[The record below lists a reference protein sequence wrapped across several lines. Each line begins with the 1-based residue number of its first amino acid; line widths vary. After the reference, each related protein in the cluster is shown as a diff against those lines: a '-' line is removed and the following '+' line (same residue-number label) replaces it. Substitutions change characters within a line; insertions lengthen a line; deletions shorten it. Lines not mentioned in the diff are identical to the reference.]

1 MIGSKLII
9 NMVANKLTKHFKLD
23 KIMNYV
29 FNDNELDEKTKNH
42 EDRIKILES
51 MAHQKRDFVVC
62 DECKQ
67 QIKQKEK

>member
-1 MIGSKLII
+1 MIISKFLLNAIVKHLI
-9 NMVANKLTKHFKLD
+9 KHFKLD
-23 KIMNYV
+23 KIVNYV

-51 MAHQKRDFVVC
+51 MDHPKRDFVVC
-62 DECKQ
+62 DECKK

>member
-51 MAHQKRDFVVC
+51 MAHPKKDFVVC
-62 DECKQ
+62 NECNK